1 MHASQDVSTAI
12 YDKETNKKLPNFY
25 HYNGEKDFSFQ
36 FATSFISFLSQ
47 LFQTKKEE
55 KINENKHN
63 KQNTKKKYILKE
75 LASKRHAT
83 LDCLIFYLPP

>member
-55 KINENKHN
+55 KKTKINTTSKTR
-63 KQNTKKKYILKE
+63 KKNTY
-75 LASKRHAT
+75 
-83 LDCLIFYLPP
+83 